1 MEDSIM
7 NDLSSVKSLMSNG
20 SNSTSSDLPEWS
32 GYLFIL
38 GSSFFW
44 GSNFVPVKQF
54 ETGDGMF
61 FQLILCVAIW
71 SSGFIVNAARGFP
84 KFYPLPVVGGI
95 FWTVKTKLIEQII
108 F

>member
-1 MEDSIM
+1 MDILNATST
-7 NDLSSVKSLMSNG
+7 LSSVISSA
-20 SNSTSSDLPEWS
+20 SNSTTSDLPEWS
-32 GYLFIL
+32 GYLFLL
-38 GSSFFW
+38 GCSFFW
-44 GSNFVPVKQF
+44 GSNFIPVKQF

-95 FWTVKTKLIEQII
+95 FWTVSLI
-108 F
+108 